1 MPRKTALFVVAGVLL
16 LVIFTGAIFGIHWAC
31 QQPPAFYCDALAQ
44 DHSTA
49 HQASDALLREAAAL
63 VSDLHKSGR
72 WQALFT
78 AEQINGWLAYDMLQN
93 HPHLFPP
100 AICDLRVA
108 IQQDRAQIAFRWTKP
123 AWSAIV
129 FLETQIFLREEN
141 VVAMRICKA
150 RAGLLP
156 LPLNGLLHDLI
167 AAAEE
172 IGLRVEQ
179 EQIDGDPV
187 LLISVAG
194 FQPEDKPLSLES
206 LELTNGEIFVAGR
219 SQRDTPGGPL
229 ARRPEVQHDSAADS
243 QAEKTNVQ
251 R

>member
-1 MPRKTALFVVAGVLL
+1 MGRSTRGAPVFDVAVATRSSCLEKPLCSSWLACCCWRFSLARFLEFIGRANNRRRFIAMPCRK
-16 LVIFTGAIFGIHWAC
+16 II
-31 QQPPAFYCDALAQ
+31 PRPD
-44 DHSTA
+44 
-49 HQASDALLREAAAL
+49 QASDALLREAAAL

-100 AICDLRVA
+100 AISDLRVA

-150 RAGLLP
+150 RAGSAAVAVEW
-156 LPLNGLLHDLI
+156 I
-167 AAAEE
+167 AARLDCR
-172 IGLRVEQ
+172 GRRNWL
-179 EQIDGDPV
+179 
-187 LLISVAG
+187 
-194 FQPEDKPLSLES
+194 
-206 LELTNGEIFVAGR
+206 AGR
-219 SQRDTPGGPL
+219 TRTDRRRSGAVDFGRGIS
-229 ARRPEVQHDSAADS
+229 ARG
-243 QAEKTNVQ
+243 
-251 R
+251 